1 MAKNLIESINRASI
15 IKAIESLPQTFST
28 KDVSENPMVIKSS
41 FHIAN
46 ERNYH
51 SHIGKYLKNYLLDDN
66 GNVMIV
72 EIEKNKSRGSVWRKL
87 KL

>member
-28 KDVSENPMVIKSS
+28 KDVSENPMVIKSNV
-41 FHIAN
+41 HIAN

-66 GNVMIV
+66 GKVMIV